1 MTKIF
6 TFLVGQSCRSAL
18 NSWAAQQR
26 RPTEDVKIFVLHPF
40 SFFQFIR
47 WRRAGSAGRLTGL
60 PAVAIID
67 SDVIMQTNVQTEDAI
82 VQKTRELCETI
93 VQQPQFQSIRQRV
106 ETFLADP
113 EAQSQYECLSD
124 LGQQLHDKQHQG
136 LTLTS
141 AEIAAFDRQRETF
154 SRNAVAK
161 AFVEAQE
168 EMHQLQQRIAKY
180 VSKTLELG
188 AVPSDEDL
196 AGGGSCGS
204 GCGCHH

>member
-1 MTKIF
+1 
-6 TFLVGQSCRSAL
+6 
-18 NSWAAQQR
+18 
-26 RPTEDVKIFVLHPF
+26 
-40 SFFQFIR
+40 
-47 WRRAGSAGRLTGL
+47 
-60 PAVAIID
+60 
-67 SDVIMQTNVQTEDAI
+67 MQTNVQAEDAI
-82 VQKTRELCETI
+82 EQKTRELCDAI
-93 VQQPQFQSIRQRV
+93 LRQPLYQSIRQRV
-106 ETFLADP
+106 EAFMADA
-113 EAQSQYECLSD
+113 EARAQYECLSD

-136 LTLTS
+136 ETLTS

-154 SRNAVAK
+154 SRNAVAT

-168 EMHQLQQRIAKY
+168 EMRQLQQRITQY

>member
-1 MTKIF
+1 
-6 TFLVGQSCRSAL
+6 
-18 NSWAAQQR
+18 
-26 RPTEDVKIFVLHPF
+26 
-40 SFFQFIR
+40 
-47 WRRAGSAGRLTGL
+47 
-60 PAVAIID
+60 
-67 SDVIMQTNVQTEDAI
+67 MQTNVQTEDAI

-93 VQQPQFQSIRQRV
+93 VQQPQYQSIRQRV

-124 LGQQLHDKQHQG
+124 LGQQLHDKQDQG
-136 LTLTS
+136 LALTS

-154 SRNAVAK
+154 SRNAVAT

-168 EMHQLQQRIAKY
+168 EMRQLQQRITQY
-180 VSKTLELG
+180 VGKTLVLG
-188 AVPSDEDL
+188 AVPSREDL

>member
-1 MTKIF
+1 
-6 TFLVGQSCRSAL
+6 
-18 NSWAAQQR
+18 
-26 RPTEDVKIFVLHPF
+26 
-40 SFFQFIR
+40 
-47 WRRAGSAGRLTGL
+47 
-60 PAVAIID
+60 
-67 SDVIMQTNVQTEDAI
+67 MQTNVQTEDAI

-124 LGQQLHDKQHQG
+124 LGQQLQEKQHQG
-136 LTLTS
+136 QTLTS
-141 AEIAAFDRQRETF
+141 AEIAAFDRQRDIF
-154 SRNAVAK
+154 AGNAVAR

-168 EMHQLQQRIAKY
+168 EMHHLQQRITKY

-188 AVPSDEDL
+188 AVPSEEDL
-196 AGGGSCGS
+196 DGGSCGS

>member
-1 MTKIF
+1 
-6 TFLVGQSCRSAL
+6 
-18 NSWAAQQR
+18 
-26 RPTEDVKIFVLHPF
+26 
-40 SFFQFIR
+40 
-47 WRRAGSAGRLTGL
+47 
-60 PAVAIID
+60 
-67 SDVIMQTNVQTEDAI
+67 MQTNVQTEDAI
-82 VQKTRELCETI
+82 LQKTRELCETI
-93 VQQPQFQSIRQRV
+93 VRQPRFQSLRRRV
-106 ETFLADP
+106 ETFLADS

-141 AEIAAFDRQRETF
+141 AEIAAFDRQREAF
-154 SRNAVAK
+154 ASNPVAS

-168 EMHQLQQRIAKY
+168 EMRQIQEQITRY

-188 AVPSDEDL
+188 AVPSEEDL